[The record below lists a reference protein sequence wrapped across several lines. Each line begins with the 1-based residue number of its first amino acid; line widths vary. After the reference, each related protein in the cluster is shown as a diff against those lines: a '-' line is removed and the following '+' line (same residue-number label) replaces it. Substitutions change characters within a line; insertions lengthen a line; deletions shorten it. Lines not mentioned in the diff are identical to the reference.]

1 MIAIAA
7 TVSGRPAG
15 EPDGA
20 GRAPRAAFATGSW
33 LYAAAVRRYVLLL
46 VCPDAPGI
54 VADVA
59 GWVASEG
66 GNIIDAGQ
74 YRDAEH
80 GLFLQRV
87 EAEHPS
93 DVEPLRRSFADVAE
107 RWGMRW
113 ELHEPRPTARLA
125 VLVSREA
132 HCLYDLLG
140 RCATGDLPA
149 EVALVLSNHDD
160 HRVAAERFGVPFTH
174 APVVD
179 GDRAAQEAVVAGA
192 LRSADPDLIVLA
204 RYMRVLSPGF
214 CTEFGGR
221 TINIHHSFLPAFVG
235 ADAYRQAW
243 ERGVKLIGATAH
255 YITADLDQGPII
267 AQDVEHVSHADI
279 PADMARRGRELE
291 ARVLAAAVR
300 AHLEHRVI
308 AYANRTV
315 LFE

>member
-1 MIAIAA
+1 VVI
-7 TVSGRPAG
+7 
-15 EPDGA
+15 D
-20 GRAPRAAFATGSW
+20 GRALTTLPP
-33 LYAAAVRRYVLLL
+33 VRRYVLLL

-59 GWVASEG
+59 AWVAAEG

-80 GLFLQRV
+80 ELFLQRV
-87 EAEHPS
+87 EFEHAADAS
-93 DVEPLRRSFADVAE
+93 SLRRSFTTLAE

-113 ELHEPRPTARLA
+113 DLHEPRPTARLA

-149 EVALVLSNHDD
+149 EVAVVVSNHDD
-160 HRVAAERFGVPFTH
+160 HRVAADRFGVPFVH
-174 APVVD
+174 VPVVD
-179 GDRAAQEAVVAGA
+179 GDRSGQEAGVVEA
-192 LRSADPDLIVLA
+192 LRSTAPDLIVLA
-204 RYMRVLSPGF
+204 RYMRVLSPA
-214 CTEFGGR
+214 CCAEFGGH

-255 YITADLDQGPII
+255 YITAELDQGPII
-267 AQDVEHVSHADI
+267 AQDVEHVSHADT
-279 PADMARRGRELE
+279 PTDMARRGRELE

>member
-1 MIAIAA
+1 MAR
-7 TVSGRPAG
+7 S
-15 EPDGA
+15 
-20 GRAPRAAFATGSW
+20 
-33 LYAAAVRRYVLLL
+33 VLLL

-59 GWVASEG
+59 GWVAAEG

-80 GLFLQRV
+80 DLFLQRV
-87 EAEHPS
+87 EIEHAAAGAR
-93 DVEPLRRSFADVAE
+93 LRRSFATVAE
-107 RWGMRW
+107 RWSMRW
-113 ELHEPRPTARLA
+113 ELHEPTDVSRLA

-149 EVALVLSNHDD
+149 EVGIVIGNHDD
-160 HRVAAERFGVPFTH
+160 HRGAAKRFEIPFAH

-179 GDRAAQEAVVAGA
+179 GERAAQEEVVASV
-192 LRSADPDLIVLA
+192 LRATEPDLVVLA
-204 RYMRVLSPGF
+204 RYMRVLSPAF
-214 CTEFGGR
+214 CEEFGDR

-267 AQDVEHVSHADI
+267 AQDVVRVSHADT

-291 ARVLAAAVR
+291 ARVLAVAVR

-308 AYANRTV
+308 AYAGRTV
-315 LFE
+315 LFD